1 MTNRELQGMQG
12 AEKVTKTVT
21 HVSARYTRNEGMTQN
36 WVEGW
41 VITLYFPENDV
52 LLEA

>member
-12 AEKVTKTVT
+12 AETVT
-21 HVSARYTRNEGMTQN
+21 QVSARYTRNEGMTQN

>member
-1 MTNRELQGMQG
+1 MTNRKLQRMQG